1 MQDGI
6 PEYELVLHMCTSISV
21 PVNLL
26 AIFCIATQ
34 SSNTMKKY
42 KWYLLNVQ
50 IWIFLTDLI
59 LFILIAPRFYFPL
72 IAGTMHGLF
81 FHIGVPYE
89 VQTIIGFG
97 TGVGMLSACTQ
108 AIQYRHCQ
116 IVPPSSVLARS
127 SKTKTFVNCI
137 RYLLFCQISIPAV
150 ITEPVNQMEAKLRV
164 SEKYP
169 FHPDFF
175 FDPRVYLLQ
184 ETPFFVFVPGS
195 LVISYVFI
203 ELSFYIVQSFRQLN
217 KRVSH
222 MSERTKRLQK
232 KYFICICVQVIR
244 IHKQK
249 FQLFWSKHFQV
260 LVPCIFCIIPIGFLC
275 FAIVSGYHVQFWNDM
290 AVIVFGLHGTFATLV
305 MLPLYQ
311 PYRKFCKT
319 LLCCN
324 FRPFQ
329 KIHSLA
335 VT

>member
-1 MQDGI
+1 MQDGV
-6 PEYELVLHMCTSISV
+6 PGYEIVLHLCTSISV
-21 PVNLL
+21 PINLF
-26 AIFCIATQ
+26 AIFCIVTQ
-34 SSNTMKKY
+34 SGNTMKKY

-72 IAGTMHGLF
+72 IAGTMHGF
-81 FHIGVPYE
+81 FFYIGVPYE

-116 IVPPSSVLARS
+116 IVPPNSVLARN
-127 SKTKTFVNCI
+127 SKMKTILNCI
-137 RYLLFCQISIPAV
+137 RYFLFCQVSVPAV
-150 ITEPVNQMEAKLRV
+150 LTEPSDQMEAKLRV
-164 SEKYP
+164 AAKYP

-175 FDPRVYLLQ
+175 FDPKVYLLQ
-184 ETPFFVFVPGS
+184 ESPFFVFVPGS
-195 LVISYVFI
+195 LIITYVFI
-203 ELSFYIVQSFRQLN
+203 ELSFYILQSFRQLN

-222 MSERTKRLQK
+222 MSERTKQLQK
-232 KYFICICVQVIR
+232 KYFVCICVQV
-244 IHKQK
+244 
-249 FQLFWSKHFQV
+249 
-260 LVPCIFCIIPIGFLC
+260 LVPFLFCIFPIGFLC

-319 LLCCN
+319 LVCCA
-324 FRPFQ
+324 FRPFS
-329 KIHSLA
+329 KVHSLA
-335 VT
+335 IM